1 MTACDPAG
9 MKEYNE
15 YLPSAEAAAS
25 GNYIYG
31 AGEDRLCVWYI

>member
-1 MTACDPAG
+1 MIACDPAG
-9 MKEYNE
+9 MKEIDE